1 LRKGGIY
8 EAVYRD
14 GGSGRIRLLLRSA
27 PHDVPPAPVARL
39 GFKQALGRTVYAV
52 TFEQSEKY
60 HTHFYPLSEVIRVEE
75 TEIEV
80 KDRRK
85 REWEAGHEVGCSY
98 REGEKRLSVLS
109 LAAAP
114 APEVGGDVENLRTFE
129 QFGGRVLVVA
139 FTSDGLRR
147 FHKFPVTDIMSVQ
160 AEGVKHNYP

>member
-1 LRKGGIY
+1 MRKGGIY

-39 GFKQALGRTVYAV
+39 GFKQALRRTVYAV

-85 REWEAGHEVGCSY
+85 RECQLSWLSVFGYWKPSAIMECAARTKRHSVPVNDGEPGLGQGPNLNARGEVGS
-98 REGEKRLSVLS
+98 G
-109 LAAAP
+109 P
-114 APEVGGDVENLRTFE
+114 F
-129 QFGGRVLVVA
+129 RVKPMP
-139 FTSDGLRR
+139 R
-147 FHKFPVTDIMSVQ
+147 
-160 AEGVKHNYP
+160 